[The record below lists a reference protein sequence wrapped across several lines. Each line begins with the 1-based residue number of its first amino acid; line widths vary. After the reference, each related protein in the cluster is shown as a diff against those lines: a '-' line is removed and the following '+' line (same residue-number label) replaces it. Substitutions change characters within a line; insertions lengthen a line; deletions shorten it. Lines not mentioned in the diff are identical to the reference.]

1 MRIRP
6 TTTYGAIIPGSD
18 YITSLVR
25 QGTISR
31 EAAKRLRWMDH
42 YSRCQNARLTCR
54 YFGISAQTAESPY
67 AKYLT
72 AADVE
77 QISGITGIMAVGR
90 NPMKGF
96 GGDLNFA
103 KADGKMVVTAK
114 FYDANWYAGS
124 KRNQETIKAM
134 VPGIGDE
141 AYIGPGYMDPQYVLV
156 FLKGQQCVFL
166 STSLDPNDPTKTV
179 LTLDQL
185 KEIGKLV
192 ASRL

>member
-1 MRIRP
+1 VSRSAFSKILNVRP
-6 TTTYGAIIPGSD
+6 GRATGLADSPEEEETMKRVKW
-18 YITSLVR
+18 LVLFASVLLPAS
-25 QGTISR
+25 G
-31 EAAKRLRWMDH
+31 M
-42 YSRCQNARLTCR
+42 LT
-54 YFGISAQTAESPY
+54 AQTAESPY

-77 QISGITGIMAVGR
+77 KISGMAGIKAVGS
-90 NPMKGF
+90 NPMQGF

-124 KRNQETIKAM
+124 KLNKDQIKAM
-134 VPGIGDE
+134 VPDIGDE
-141 AYIGPGYMDPQYVLV
+141 AYTGPGFMDPQYTLT
-156 FLKGQQCVFL
+156 FLKGRQCVFL
-166 STSLDPNDPTKTV
+166 STALVPGDPITTA

-185 KEIGKLV
+185 KALGKLI

>member
-1 MRIRP
+1 V
-6 TTTYGAIIPGSD
+6 SK
-18 YITSLVR
+18 LVFR
-25 QGTISR
+25 KILGVRLGGTAGLRRDGEEEETMKSAKWLVFLL
-31 EAAKRLRWMDH
+31 AALLPAAGM
-42 YSRCQNARLTCR
+42 LM
-54 YFGISAQTAESPY
+54 AQTSENPY

-72 AADVE
+72 VADVE
-77 QISGITGIMAVGR
+77 QISGIAGITAVGR

-103 KADGKMVVTAK
+103 KGDDKMVVTAK
-114 FYDANWYAGS
+114 FYDANWYAGN
-124 KRNQETIKAM
+124 KRDKENIKAM
-134 VPGIGDE
+134 VSDIGDE
-141 AYIGPGYMDPQYVLV
+141 AYIGPGFMDPQYTLT

-166 STSLDPNDPTKTV
+166 STALVPGDPITTV